1 MDFGIRLL
9 GVVPMGDGA
18 ARQAMLGPEVRVIA
32 TGEVAALV
40 VPAEPPTRAFF
51 LKRDKAALLRSLAA
65 VQRRL
70 EALCQAGPFLAC
82 DPGAA
87 ICPEPE
93 LTPMLDAAQAEL
105 AAAMPRF
112 GARHQWDVVLRWNP
126 EAVIA
131 ARRDEIAPGPRPAMA
146 AAIGRLLAEEV
157 AARHAALL
165 AALRPHVIAIAEA
178 IPAQGDAETGATIIL
193 PAGAEATIEA
203 ALGDLP
209 AFATSGATCDLRG
222 PLPALALG
230 ALRMMRCDKAE
241 LSAAWDRLG
250 LPDTLEPRELAL
262 RWRHLAARL
271 HPDTQGP
278 DASAEAMAEAGA
290 AYRLLRQQAL
300 GQHGPLRRQAFLS
313 RPGRYLDI
321 PAEAA

>member
-9 GVVPMGDGA
+9 GVVPLGDGA
-18 ARQAMLGPEVRVIA
+18 ARQAMLGAEARMIA
-32 TGEVAALV
+32 AGEVAALV
-40 VPAEPPTRAFF
+40 VPAEPPARGFF

-65 VQRRL
+65 VQQRL

-87 ICPEPE
+87 ICPAPE
-93 LTPMLDAAQAEL
+93 LSLMLDAARPEL

-112 GARHQWDVVLRWNP
+112 GGRHQWDVVLRWNP
-126 EAVIA
+126 EAVIS
-131 ARRDEIAPGPRPAMA
+131 ARRDEIKPGPPAMMA

-165 AALRPHVIAIAEA
+165 AALRPHVIAIAAA
-178 IPAQGDAETGATIIL
+178 IPAKGDAETGATIIL
-193 PAGAEATIEA
+193 AAGAEAAIEA
-203 ALGDLP
+203 ALGELP
-209 AFATSGATCDLRG
+209 AFATDGATCDLRG

-230 ALRMMRCDKAE
+230 ALRMMHCDTAE

-250 LPDTLEPRELAL
+250 LPDKLEPRELAL
-262 RWRHLAARL
+262 RWRNLAARL
-271 HPDTQGP
+271 HPDTQAPG
-278 DASAEAMAEAGA
+278 ASAEAMAEAGA

-300 GQHGPLRRQAFLS
+300 RQHGTLRRKAFLA